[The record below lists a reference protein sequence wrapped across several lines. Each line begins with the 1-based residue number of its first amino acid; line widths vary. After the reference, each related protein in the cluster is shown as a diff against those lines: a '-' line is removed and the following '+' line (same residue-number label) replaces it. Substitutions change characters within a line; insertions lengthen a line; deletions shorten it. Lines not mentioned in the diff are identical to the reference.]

1 MTADESEDE
10 YAGFEPV
17 SAEAENKL
25 VMCAE
30 CESVSPAE
38 EMFAT
43 VDRTDSIELDD
54 GSDAIV
60 QTTRRYVCSQECPI
74 KMMFGEGGVDDDRAG
89 GDSA

>member
-1 MTADESEDE
+1 VQAVIVHDRE

-17 SAEAENKL
+17 DAEAENKL

-54 GSDAIV
+54 GSDAVV
-60 QTTRRYVCSQECPI
+60 QTVRRYVCSQECPI
-74 KMMFGEGGVDDDRAG
+74 KMMFDKSADDDNAG